1 MKLLCISRKHPPSV
15 GGMQAMNQALISRLA
30 RDTDATVVA
39 WGGSQWFLP
48 FFLAWALLRSLA
60 LLPPRRRPDA
70 VYLGDAL
77 LAPFGLLL
85 KRLLRRP
92 VAVTAHGR
100 DITFRFPLYRTVV
113 GSALRRL
120 DRVASVSRHT
130 DGLCAATGV
139 PAERRRIIPNGV
151 DPDAH
156 RAGPADREAALRW
169 LAGRGIDRSRPMLLT
184 VGRLV
189 KRKGVA
195 RFVGEALPA
204 LARLHPDVLLIVVG
218 EGRERASIER
228 RIAEREM
235 ERHALLAGALPP
247 ELLRGLAGVAS
258 VFVMP
263 NIPVEGDA
271 EGFGLVALE
280 AGCAGL
286 PVAASDLEGIRD
298 AIVPGMNGALIRWDD
313 TEGFVSTVA
322 ALLADAGRRAAAGEA
337 ARRFNRERFSWDEA
351 ARRYLAMLE
360 SLASGAAPPPAAEA

>member
-1 MKLLCISRKHPPSV
+1 
-15 GGMQAMNQALISRLA
+15 
-30 RDTDATVVA
+30 
-39 WGGSQWFLP
+39 
-48 FFLAWALLRSLA
+48 
-60 LLPPRRRPDA
+60 
-70 VYLGDAL
+70 
-77 LAPFGLLL
+77 
-85 KRLLRRP
+85 
-92 VAVTAHGR
+92 
-100 DITFRFPLYRTVV
+100 
-113 GSALRRL
+113 
-120 DRVASVSRHT
+120 
-130 DGLCAATGV
+130 
-139 PAERRRIIPNGV
+139 
-151 DPDAH
+151 
-156 RAGPADREAALRW
+156 
-169 LAGRGIDRSRPMLLT
+169 
-184 VGRLV
+184 
-189 KRKGVA
+189 
-195 RFVGEALPA
+195 
-204 LARLHPDVLLIVVG
+204 
-218 EGRERASIER
+218 
-228 RIAEREM
+228 M

>member
-15 GGMQAMNQALISRLA
+15 GGMQSMNHELIRRLA
-30 RDTDATVVA
+30 RDTDATVIR

-48 FFLAWALLRSLA
+48 FFLLWALIRSLA
-60 LLPPRRRPDA
+60 MSPRRRPDA

-77 LAPFGLLL
+77 LAPLGVLV
-85 KRLLRRP
+85 KGILRRP

-100 DITFRFPLYRTVV
+100 DLTFRFPLYQRVI
-113 GSALRRL
+113 GYSLKRL
-120 DRVASVSRHT
+120 DRVACVSRHT
-130 DGLCAATGV
+130 NGLCAAMGV
-139 PAERRRIIPNGV
+139 PARQCAVIPNGV

-156 RAGPADREAALRW
+156 PARPADREAALRW
-169 LAGRGIDRSRPMLLT
+169 LSERGIDRSRPMLLT

-195 RFVGEALPA
+195 RFIGEALPA
-204 LARLHPDVLLIVVG
+204 LARLHPGVLYLVVG
-218 EGRERASIER
+218 EGRERPAIEAM
-228 RIAEREM
+228 IAERGM
-235 ERHALLAGALPP
+235 ERHALLAGAVPP
-247 ELLRGLAGVAS
+247 DLLRGLEGVAS

-280 AGCAGL
+280 AGGAGL
-286 PVAASDLEGIRD
+286 PVVASDLEGIRD

-313 TEGFVSTVA
+313 TEGFVSAVA
-322 ALLADAGRRAAAGEA
+322 ALLADAGRRAAAGA
-337 ARRFNRERFSWDEA
+337 AAQGFNRERFGWDEA

-360 SLASGAAPPPAAEA
+360 SMAPGAGIPPAAGA